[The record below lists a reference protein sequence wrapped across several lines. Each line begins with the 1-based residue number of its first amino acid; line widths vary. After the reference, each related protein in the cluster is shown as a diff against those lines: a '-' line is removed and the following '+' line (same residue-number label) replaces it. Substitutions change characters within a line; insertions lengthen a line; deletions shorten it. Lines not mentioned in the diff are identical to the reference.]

1 MLFRSVFIPVT
12 GYIAAGY
19 TTMFCYILYA
29 GVHYF
34 FMVKICKDNNIDN
47 PYPGKLMWGIALLFS
62 VVSIMM
68 TAFYKFYLIRYV
80 VILILISIVIIYFWK
95 NKNIILDNK

>member
-1 MLFRSVFIPVT
+1 
-12 GYIAAGY
+12 
-19 TTMFCYILYA
+19 
-29 GVHYF
+29 
-34 FMVKICKDNNIDN
+34 
-47 PYPGKLMWGIALLFS
+47 MWGIALLFS